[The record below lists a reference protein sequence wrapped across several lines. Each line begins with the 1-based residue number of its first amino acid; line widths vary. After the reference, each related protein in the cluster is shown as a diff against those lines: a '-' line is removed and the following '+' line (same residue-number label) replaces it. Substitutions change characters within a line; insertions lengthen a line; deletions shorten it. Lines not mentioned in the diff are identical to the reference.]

1 MKKIMKAVAM
11 VTLSAC
17 VMTGGALASF
27 AAEASP
33 YRITGYKASTCGLYD
48 GGHCVMRW

>member
-1 MKKIMKAVAM
+1 
-11 VTLSAC
+11 
-17 VMTGGALASF
+17 MTGGALASF

-48 GGHCVMRW
+48 GGHCDNAVVTANYTACLLYTSRCV